1 MLSLKWM
8 VSVVSF
14 HLICYMEQNIHIQ
27 KYICTVTQQY
37 PNCVLSVP
45 PNDDP
50 VIMPI
55 PKQSPSFDR
64 ASARLLFLDRSVTT
78 ICDPG
83 QKHTKTHKNT
93 QSCVTELKNSIVIKG
108 SRYFMYDGHY
118 VLIIVSLTWQAMH
131 KHSR

>member
-8 VSVVSF
+8 VILVSF
-14 HLICYMEQNIHIQ
+14 NIIHIFV
-27 KYICTVTQQY
+27 YLTQQY

-64 ASARLLFLDRSVTT
+64 ASARLLFIDRSVTT

-83 QKHTKTHKNT
+83 QKHTKTHK
-93 QSCVTELKNSIVIKG
+93 V
-108 SRYFMYDGHY
+108 
-118 VLIIVSLTWQAMH
+118 VSL
-131 KHSR
+131 S